1 MRSLTVYD
9 PPMCCSTGV
18 CGPSPEPALP
28 RFAADLDWLS
38 GQGVQVT
45 RYNFSQNPGAFAEN
59 TLVRSALKEQ
69 GNECL
74 PLIVVD
80 GTIVSTGTYP
90 DRNRL
95 AAFVGLAD
103 TGRKVT
109 LDSPEVKELVAI
121 GASIAANCLACFK
134 FHHDRAIQLGL
145 SADDISRAVNMAL
158 AVKKTAGEH
167 VMKLAD
173 STLNPAPKVA
183 GPASCCG
190 GKPSSGGSCCG

>member
-18 CGPSPEPALP
+18 CGPSVDPALP
-28 RFAADLDWLS
+28 RLAADLAWLS
-38 GQGVQVT
+38 DQGVQVT
-45 RYNFSQNPGAFAEN
+45 RHNFSQNPGAFAEN
-59 TLVRSALKEQ
+59 TLVRSALQEQ

-74 PLIVVD
+74 PLFVVD
-80 GTIVSTGTYP
+80 GKIVSSGTYP
-90 DRNRL
+90 SRDQL
-95 AAFVGLAD
+95 AAFVGLAE

-134 FHHDRAIQLGL
+134 FHHDKAVQLGL
-145 SADDISRAVNMAL
+145 TADDITRAINMAL

-173 STLNPAPKVA
+173 STLNPAPKVTEPSSC
-183 GPASCCG
+183 GGGEPATGGACCG
-190 GKPSSGGSCCG
+190 